1 MSTEAQKR
9 ASRKYAAANTVQK
22 SLQFNRNTDADI
34 IEYLGTVG
42 NMSGLIKELLRERM
56 AKDGFGVTNETVKP
70 EPVKSEPIKPESA
83 KPKSVKPD
91 PKPDIKEKLKA
102 KGITLL

>member
-1 MSTEAQKR
+1 MSTEAKKR
-9 ASRKYAAANTVQK
+9 ANRKYAAANTVQK

-34 IEYLGTVG
+34 IEYLETVG

-56 AKDGFGVTNETVKP
+56 AKDGFGTDINILTKT
-70 EPVKSEPIKPESA
+70 EPVKSEP
-83 KPKSVKPD
+83 VKPD

>member
-34 IEYLGTVG
+34 IEYLETVG

-56 AKDGFGVTNETVKP
+56 AKDGFGVTKT
-70 EPVKSEPIKPESA
+70 EP
-83 KPKSVKPD
+83 VKPD

>member
-1 MSTEAQKR
+1 MSTEAKKR
-9 ASRKYAAANTVQK
+9 ANRKYAVANTVQK

-42 NMSGLIKELLRERM
+42 NLSGLIKELLRERM
-56 AKDGFGVTNETVKP
+56 AKDGFGTVTKT
-70 EPVKSEPIKPESA
+70 EPVKSEP
-83 KPKSVKPD
+83 VKPD
-91 PKPDIKEKLKA
+91 PKPDIKAKLKA

>member
-9 ASRKYAAANTVQK
+9 ASRKYAVANTVQK

-42 NMSGLIKELLRERM
+42 NLSGLIKELLRERM
-56 AKDGFGVTNETVKP
+56 AKDGFGATNESVKP
-70 EPVKSEPIKPESA
+70 EPVK
-83 KPKSVKPD
+83 PD
-91 PKPDIKEKLKA
+91 PKSDIKEKLKA

>member
-9 ASRKYAAANTVQK
+9 ATRKYAVANTVQK

-42 NMSGLIKELLRERM
+42 NLSGLIKELLRERM
-56 AKDGFGVTNETVKP
+56 AKDGFGTVTKTE
-70 EPVKSEPIKPESA
+70 
-83 KPKSVKPD
+83 SVKPD
-91 PKPDIKEKLKA
+91 PKSDIKEKLKA

>member
-1 MSTEAQKR
+1 MSTEAKKR
-9 ASRKYAAANTVQK
+9 ANRKYAAANTVQK

-34 IEYLGTVG
+34 IEYLETVG

-56 AKDGFGVTNETVKP
+56 AKDGFAAITKT
-70 EPVKSEPIKPESA
+70 EPVKSEP
-83 KPKSVKPD
+83 VKPD
-91 PKPDIKEKLKA
+91 PKPDIKAKLKA

>member
-34 IEYLGTVG
+34 IEKL
-42 NMSGLIKELLRERM
+42 E
-56 AKDGFGVTNETVKP
+56 
-70 EPVKSEPIKPESA
+70 
-83 KPKSVKPD
+83 
-91 PKPDIKEKLKA
+91 DIKDIIGIQGYIKRLIRDDIKRQEKKETG
-102 KGITLL
+102 K

>member
-22 SLQFNRNTDADI
+22 SLQFNRNTDSDI
-34 IEYLGTVG
+34 IEYLETVG

-56 AKDGFGVTNETVKP
+56 AKDGFATNVLTNEPVKP
-70 EPVKSEPIKPESA
+70 EPVKPES
-83 KPKSVKPD
+83 VRHD
-91 PKPDIKEKLKA
+91 PKPDIREKLKA

>member
-1 MSTEAQKR
+1 MILLIQRGGESPKRKEKQMSTEAQKR
-9 ASRKYAAANTVQK
+9 ASRKYAVANTVQK

-34 IEYLGTVG
+34 IEYLETVG

-56 AKDGFGVTNETVKP
+56 AKDGFAAITKT
-70 EPVKSEPIKPESA
+70 EP
-83 KPKSVKPD
+83 VKPD
-91 PKPDIKEKLKA
+91 PKPDIKAKLKA

>member
-1 MSTEAQKR
+1 MSTEAKKR
-9 ASRKYAAANTVQK
+9 ANRKYAAANTVQK

-34 IEYLGTVG
+34 IEYLETVG

-56 AKDGFGVTNETVKP
+56 AKDGFGVTKT
-70 EPVKSEPIKPESA
+70 EPVKSEP
-83 KPKSVKPD
+83 VKPD

>member
-1 MSTEAQKR
+1 MSTEAKKR
-9 ASRKYAAANTVQK
+9 ANRKYAVANTVQK

-42 NMSGLIKELLRERM
+42 NLSGLIKELLRERM
-56 AKDGFGVTNETVKP
+56 AKDGFGATNE
-70 EPVKSEPIKPESA
+70 SIKPVA
-83 KPKSVKPD
+83 VKPD

>member
-1 MSTEAQKR
+1 MLIQRGGESPKRKEKQMSTEAKKR
-9 ASRKYAAANTVQK
+9 ANRKYAVANTVQK

-42 NMSGLIKELLRERM
+42 NLSGLIKELLRERM
-56 AKDGFGVTNETVKP
+56 AKDGFGTITKT
-70 EPVKSEPIKPESA
+70 EP
-83 KPKSVKPD
+83 VKPD
-91 PKPDIKEKLKA
+91 PKPDIKAKLKA

>member
-34 IEYLGTVG
+34 IEYLETVG

-56 AKDGFGVTNETVKP
+56 AKDGFATNVLTNESVKP
-70 EPVKSEPIKPESA
+70 EP
-83 KPKSVKPD
+83 VKPD
-91 PKPDIKEKLKA
+91 PKPDIKAKLKA

>member
-9 ASRKYAAANTVQK
+9 ATRKYAAANTVQK

-56 AKDGFGVTNETVKP
+56 AKDGFTMLTKTESVN
-70 EPVKSEPIKPESA
+70 SE
-83 KPKSVKPD
+83 SVKPD
-91 PKPDIKEKLKA
+91 PKPEPKPDIKEKLKA